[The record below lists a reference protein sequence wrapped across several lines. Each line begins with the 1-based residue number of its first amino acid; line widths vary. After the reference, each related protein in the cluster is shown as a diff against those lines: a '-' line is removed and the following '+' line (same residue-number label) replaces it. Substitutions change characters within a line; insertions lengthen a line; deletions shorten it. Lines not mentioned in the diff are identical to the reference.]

1 MDQPSPPIRILIA
14 DDHPVVREG
23 MAAMIERRPDMT
35 VVAEVENG
43 RLAVVAFQEHQPDIT
58 LMDLRMPEM
67 GGVAAIHAIR
77 NQFPAARIVILTT
90 YDGDEDIYRGLA
102 AGAQA
107 YLLKDSPRDDL
118 LTAIRAVHAGQR
130 HISSEVAA
138 KLAGR
143 LLVPTLTPREM
154 DVLQLIVAG
163 KSNRTIGLELNIT
176 EGTVKAHVNNL
187 LGKLGV
193 NDRTQAVTEA
203 LRRGLIHLD

>member
-1 MDQPSPPIRILIA
+1 
-14 DDHPVVREG
+14 
-23 MAAMIERRPDMT
+23 
-35 VVAEVENG
+35 
-43 RLAVVAFQEHQPDIT
+43 
-58 LMDLRMPEM
+58 MPEM